1 MANYLTAPIL
11 SKLTVDCPFREI
23 FDDTEPTEGS
33 IISYPRSKICH
44 IRADHDGWR
53 WYNTVWPCHDEL
65 ATPEMKREIDAT
77 YEELTARDALRNLAL
92 VARYCVSHPEARCSS
107 SQTEYDFYL
116 EGELCNYW
124 LRLITRPKD
133 YNIYLNAYAK
143 RRSDEAD

>member
-65 ATPEMKREIDAT
+65 ATEEMKREIDAA
-77 YEELTARDALRNLAL
+77 YDALTAKGALCDLHAL
-92 VARYCVSHPEARCSS
+92 WKFCETHPNACVGTSG
-107 SQTEYDFYL
+107 TEFNFYL
-116 EGELCNYW
+116 EGTLCNFW
-124 LRLITRPKD
+124 LRLITRKGD

-143 RRSDEAD
+143 GEI